1 MTRNGVL
8 NGCPTVNV
16 GETVESP
23 MVIEIQSL
31 PVLDV
36 AATRLSGTP
45 GDDATGDFYDI
56 FPIEV
61 PTGGPEPGDATATWW
76 CLVMGDVCGKGVAAA
91 SVAASVRHLVH
102 VVASDAVDDLSAG
115 SCVAPDP
122 AMLLQHLHDVL
133 MAGTRRR
140 FVTAVAAVLRPD
152 GHGGLVGR
160 LASAGHE
167 PALIRRADGLVEVVT
182 AGGMLLGLVPR
193 RPAPAVDVHIA
204 TGDVLVVF
212 TDGVTEARPGY
223 GGECFGMERLT
234 EALTTC
240 GGLPVRAVVDVVAT
254 TAVSYRSG
262 FLGDDLAILA
272 VSPST

>member
-1 MTRNGVL
+1 MTL
-8 NGCPTVNV
+8 NGLLRNRPADGGGDTAEPPVPV
-16 GETVESP
+16 
-23 MVIEIQSL
+23 EIQSL

-61 PTGGPEPGDATATWW
+61 SAGGPEAEDTTGTWW
-76 CLVMGDVCGKGVAAA
+76 CMIMGDVCGKGVVAAG
-91 SVAASVRHLVH
+91 VAASVRHLVH
-102 VVASDAVDDLSAG
+102 VLASDAGDLPAG
-115 SCVAPDP
+115 ACVAPDP
-122 AMLLQHLHDVL
+122 AMLLHRLHDVL
-133 MAGTRRR
+133 MAGTGRR

-152 GHGGLVGR
+152 GHGGLVGK
-160 LASAGHE
+160 LASGGHE
-167 PALIRRADGLVEVVT
+167 PALIRRAGGVVEVVT

-193 RPAPAVDVHIA
+193 RPVPAVDVHIA
-204 TGDVLVVF
+204 AGEVLMVF
-212 TDGVTEARPGY
+212 TDGVTEARPGH
-223 GGECFGMERLT
+223 GGECYGMERLT

-254 TAVSYRSG
+254 SALAYRGG

-272 VSPST
+272 ITPSA